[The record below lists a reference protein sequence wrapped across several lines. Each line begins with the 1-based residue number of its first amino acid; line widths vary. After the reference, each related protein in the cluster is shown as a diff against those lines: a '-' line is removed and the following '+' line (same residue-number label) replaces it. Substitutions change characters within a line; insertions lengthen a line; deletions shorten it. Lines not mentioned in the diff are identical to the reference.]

1 MDLAELFDSCSA
13 NCHPGSDCRA
23 VALGADKSEQYAMKT
38 IRGHILE
45 KRGWLADV
53 QQKNVHV
60 ASVKNVAESGTAT
73 GFHGQFRETGL
84 LRDFVESSVTIITMH
99 EQRLA
104 KARTGFQSVNLR
116 INVAVGDQNVEPGVV
131 IHVKEGRAPTDV
143 GIAGLADAG
152 GPTDIVKT
160 LRTRV
165 AIERVGLLFKVGRKE
180 AQAAAVV
187 VVAPI
192 NAHVAKLHA
201 FAAEGHA
208 RDHPDVGEGA
218 VVIVVI
224 EVIWDGVIR
233 HQEVGPAI
241 VVVIHPHDA
250 EAIVA
255 DVVVDASFDG
265 NFFKSS
271 VTTIVVKEIAFAFEA
286 PRSALHENALEAAE
300 FVTSEFRKV
309 VHVQMGIAGDEKI
322 HETIA
327 VVVAPRRPGH
337 KATADDTGLFSDV
350 LELTVA
356 EGVIKGAAPEAGHK

>member
-116 INVAVGDQNVEPGVV
+116 INVAVGHQNVE
-131 IHVKEGRAPTDV
+131 
-143 GIAGLADAG
+143 
-152 GPTDIVKT
+152 
-160 LRTRV
+160 
-165 AIERVGLLFKVGRKE
+165 
-180 AQAAAVV
+180 
-187 VVAPI
+187 
-192 NAHVAKLHA
+192 
-201 FAAEGHA
+201 
-208 RDHPDVGEGA
+208 
-218 VVIVVI
+218 
-224 EVIWDGVIR
+224 
-233 HQEVGPAI
+233 PAI

-250 EAIVA
+250 EAIVS

-286 PRSALHENALEAAE
+286 PRSALHQNALEAAE
-300 FVTSEFRKV
+300 FVTSELRKV

-322 HETIA
+322 HETVA
-327 VVVAPRRPGH
+327 VVVASRRAGH

-350 LELTVA
+350 LELPVA
-356 EGVIKGAAPEAGHK
+356 ARVLK